1 MNDSRKVFLSGYWHR
16 NLGDDLFLKMIAERY
31 PRCRF
36 FISSND
42 DYHGI
47 SDNLHNRGNRVIN
60 KLIRV
65 MTREKWDLSMLYS
78 ARFKTIVHLGGSL
91 FIESDQPYEKHHA
104 KKSQYYV
111 IGANFGPYFSDA
123 YRKYH
128 ESFFLGAR
136 DVCFRDETSLQLFPR
151 ADHIRSAPDL
161 VFGLKT
167 AKGTNAPPKTVVF
180 SLVNAVNR
188 KNIDPQ
194 RYEKGI
200 VKLTRDFAGQGY
212 QIKLMSFCQFE
223 GDEAAVHRI
232 MDLCPDVEICPYFYR
247 NNIEEALE
255 VLKQSEVIVG
265 ARYHSVILGILF
277 QKYVVPLVY
286 SDKLIHELSYIHYEG
301 PYFDL
306 RTDDWYERFQMESLY
321 RYEPQ
326 KLPGLISAA
335 EGQFQ
340 ALDHLLEE

>member
-1 MNDSRKVFLSGYWHR
+1 MNDIRKVFLSGYWHR
-16 NLGDDLFLKMIAERY
+16 NLGDDLFLKIITERY
-31 PRCRF
+31 PQCRF

-42 DYHGI
+42 DYRGI
-47 SDNLHNRGNRVIN
+47 AGNLHNKGNRVIN
-60 KLIRV
+60 KLIRA

-78 ARFKTIVHLGGSL
+78 AAFKTVIHLGGSL
-91 FIESDQPYEKHHA
+91 FIESNLPYEKHPA
-104 KKSQYYV
+104 KQSQYYV

-123 YRKYH
+123 YLQYH

-136 DVCFRDETSLQLFPR
+136 DVCFRDETSLQLFPQ
-151 ADHIRSAPDL
+151 ADHIRSAPDM

-167 AKGTNAPPKTVVF
+167 AKQVGVSPKTVVF
-180 SLVNAVNR
+180 SLIDTSSR
-188 KNIDPQ
+188 KDIDSR
-194 RYEKGI
+194 RYEAGI
-200 VKLTRDFAGQGY
+200 VKLIRDFVDRGY
-212 QIKLMSFCQFE
+212 QIKLMSFCRFE

-232 MDLCPDVEICPYFYR
+232 MELCPDVEICPYFYR

-255 VLKQSEVIVG
+255 VLKQCEVIVG

-277 QKYVVPLVY
+277 QKYIVPLVY
-286 SDKLIHELSYIHYEG
+286 SDKLIHELSYINYEG
-301 PYFDL
+301 PCFDL

-321 RYEPQ
+321 RYAPQ
-326 KLPGLISAA
+326 KLPELISAA